1 MCNDYRLLT
10 DAATIFSDFSEL
22 KVKIRFPEGKPNPEA
37 REDIKITD
45 TAPIVRT
52 INGEP
57 QAAIWCNADGVGR
70 GAASASTSSAR
81 TDASSRRVAASS
93 QRTAFTSSPSRRTKK
108 KKREDER
115 PVHEKLRALVLHR
128 LASGGRT
135 KTSPRPPLC

>member
-57 QAAIWCNADGVGR
+57 KAAIWCNADGVGR
-70 GAASASTSSAR
+70 GAASASCLIVFPSDPAGSGAAGRSA
-81 TDASSRRVAASS
+81 TQAG
-93 QRTAFTSSPSRRTKK
+93 
-108 KKREDER
+108 
-115 PVHEKLRALVLHR
+115 
-128 LASGGRT
+128 GGRGWVV
-135 KTSPRPPLC
+135 SAPI